1 VATSRS
7 MSMSMS
13 MSVAGAIIAGG
24 PAKRLG
30 GVAKP
35 FLTVGG
41 RTIAERQ
48 LALLGPAFRRVV
60 VVANDPAPWAALG
73 VEVVPDRVA
82 GAGPMGGIQAALT
95 AADDCD
101 AVVCVGG
108 DLPFVEPA
116 LLAALRDRAPEA
128 GAVAPRTAV
137 GVEPLCARYGRG
149 LLPAIEARLLAGQ
162 LALHAMLE
170 EAGAA
175 WIQGAELAA
184 LDPDGRCF
192 FNINTPDDLRRAEAL
207 AVRSGP
213 RP

>member
-1 VATSRS
+1 
-7 MSMSMS
+7 MSL
-13 MSVAGAIIAGG
+13 SVAGAIIAGG
-24 PAKRLG
+24 PARRLG

-48 LALLGPAFRRVV
+48 LEILRATFPRVL
-60 VVANDPAPWAALG
+60 VVANDPTPWASLG

-95 AADDCD
+95 ATGDCD

-116 LLAALRDRAPEA
+116 LLAALRDRPDGAA
-128 GAVAPRTAV
+128 AVAARTPL
-137 GVEPLCARYGRG
+137 GLEPLCARYART
-149 LLPAIEARLLAGQ
+149 LLPEIDARLGAGTLAM
-162 LALHAMLE
+162 HTMLE
-170 EAGAA
+170 QIAVE
-175 WIQGAELAA
+175 WIDGSELAA

-192 FNINTPDDLRRAEAL
+192 FNINTPDDLRRADAL
-207 AVRSGP
+207 AVKAGP

>member
-1 VATSRS
+1 
-7 MSMSMS
+7 MK
-13 MSVAGAIIAGG
+13 VAGAIIAGG
-24 PAKRLG
+24 PARRLG

-35 FLTVGG
+35 FLKVGG

-48 LALLGPAFRRVV
+48 LPLLRAAFARVLV
-60 VVANDPAPWAALG
+60 IANDPAPWSSLA

-82 GAGPMGGIQAALT
+82 GAGPMGGIHAAL
-95 AADDCD
+95 AAATDCD
-101 AVVCVGG
+101 AVVCVAG
-108 DLPFVEPA
+108 DLAFVEPA

-128 GAVAPRTAV
+128 AALAPRTPI
-137 GVEPLCARYGRG
+137 GVEPLCARYARA
-149 LLPAIEARLLAGQ
+149 LLPAIESRLQAGQ

-170 EAGAA
+170 EIAAA
-175 WIQGAELAA
+175 WIEGGDLAG

-192 FNINTPDDLRRAEAL
+192 FNINTPDDLRRADAL